1 MKIFTRYRAQYKESF
16 LLFDNLYGSNENKIF
31 IDVIKKVVIY
41 IIHKKIQPLSP
52 VVQKALYLRWGNFQ
66 YGAIFENAPKY
77 FTGKSTVLRVSPP
90 EIKRFLDYLWPW
102 PDFFLRIMDTLWVL
116 TLSKKYKKPQGK
128 KYIKKIS
135 KNFLRTVI
143 EVMLNIFLANVW

>member
-1 MKIFTRYRAQYKESF
+1 MFSRYRAKYKESF

-90 EIKRFLDYLWPW
+90 ERTWFSGLPVTVAGIFLG
-102 PDFFLRIMDTLWVL
+102 IMDT
-116 TLSKKYKKPQGK
+116 Q
-128 KYIKKIS
+128 
-135 KNFLRTVI
+135 
-143 EVMLNIFLANVW
+143 